1 MAKLFYFL
9 FLKLKFLF
17 SHLCDLKF
25 FSPNYDEPMLKFDSV
40 QLYDSL
46 SGSEI
51 LNNESLVLPS
61 NRISF
66 DAKVRSLSETGRK
79 ISMSYEYATGGIQF
93 SLERSDIKLLMSGF
107 FVPTGMFAL
116 FSLMSFLIS
125 IENVSIKNT
134 HNIRMFVRGCQI
146 YDIFPKRSQ
155 CRKFV
160 EINHLACNYQFETP

>member
-1 MAKLFYFL
+1 MR
-9 FLKLKFLF
+9 
-17 SHLCDLKF
+17 F

-93 SLERSDIKLLMSGF
+93 SLRRSDIKLLMSGF

-125 IENVSIKNT
+125 IKNVSMKNT
-134 HNIRMFVRGCQI
+134 HDIRMFIRECQI
-146 YDIFPKRSQ
+146 YYSFPKWPQ
-155 CRKFV
+155 CSKFKEVNQLAHDCQFVIRKKM
-160 EINHLACNYQFETP
+160 EK

>member
-1 MAKLFYFL
+1 MTLNSIIFLLTGLLFFMTKLSSFL

-46 SGSEI
+46 SGSEVR
-51 LNNESLVLPS
+51 NNESLYLPS

-66 DAKVRSLSETGRK
+66 DAKVKSLSEPGIK
-79 ISMSYEYATGGIQF
+79 ISMSYQYATGGIQF

-125 IENVSIKNT
+125 IENVSKNNT
-134 HNIRMFVRGCQI
+134 CGIR
-146 YDIFPKRSQ
+146 IFLESQ
-155 CRKFV
+155 
-160 EINHLACNYQFETP
+160 N